1 MGVFTY
7 ETEITSVIAPAR
19 LFKAFILD
27 SHNILPKTVP
37 QVVEK
42 VDIIS
47 GNGGPGSV
55 YKVHFAAGNP
65 VKYLVHQT
73 DAVDSQNLTYSY
85 TVPEGDVLRDVLDK
99 YCYDIKF
106 EASQDGGSV
115 VKSKITY
122 YTKAGVEISED
133 QLRIGEDKVAGLYKA
148 VEAYLVA
155 NPDAYN

>member
-7 ETEITSVIAPAR
+7 ETEITSVIAPPR

-27 SHNILPKTVP
+27 AHNILPKAVP
-37 QVVEK
+37 QAIEK
-42 VDIIS
+42 IDIIS

-65 VKYLVHQT
+65 FKYMLHQA
-73 DAVDSQNLTYSY
+73 DAIDTQNLTYSY
-85 TVPEGDVLRDVLDK
+85 TVPEGDVLRDVLEK
-99 YCYDIKF
+99 FCYDIKF
-106 EASQDGGSV
+106 ETNKDGGSI
-115 VKSKITY
+115 VKSKVTY

-133 QLRIGEDKVAGLYKA
+133 QLRIGEDKIAGLYKG

>member
-19 LFKAFILD
+19 FFKAFILD
-27 SHNILPKTVP
+27 SRNILPKAVP
-37 QVVEK
+37 QAIEK
-42 VDIIS
+42 IDTIS
-47 GNGGPGSV
+47 GNGGPGTV
-55 YKVHFAAGNP
+55 YKVHLAAGGP
-65 VKYLVHQT
+65 FKYMVHQT
-73 DAVDSQNLTYSY
+73 DALDTQNLTYSY
-85 TVPEGDVLRDVLDK
+85 TVPEGDVLRDVLEK
-99 YCYDIKF
+99 FSYDTKF
-106 EASQDGGSV
+106 EANQDGGSI

-133 QLRIGEDKVAGLYKA
+133 QLRIGEDKVDGLYKG